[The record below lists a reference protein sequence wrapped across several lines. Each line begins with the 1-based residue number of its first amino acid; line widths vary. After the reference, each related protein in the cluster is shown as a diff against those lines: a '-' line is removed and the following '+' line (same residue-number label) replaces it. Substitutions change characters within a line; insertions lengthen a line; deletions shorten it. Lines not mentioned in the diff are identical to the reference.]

1 MTELT
6 DAIGAVNT
14 SPNTVIERVA
24 VDYESLEEQIQKAQ
38 AHIEHNDQIVLNA
51 QQMITQARQ
60 NTKDQK
66 AFIAISRKRQRVMAH
81 TRYRL
86 ESINKGL

>member
-51 QQMITQARQ
+51 QQMIAQARQ

-66 AFIAISRKRQRVMAH
+66 AFITISRKRQRVMSY